1 MMMES
6 VEKTS
11 EMAGCTCYLLEGGS
25 LPADLRNSPLCGLL
39 NQAHLLSWNPCFSP
53 RISEGGAIRSHDW
66 MNGSRSGVF
75 YFPIVPF
82 LMVADPYSGQPGLL
96 QRITGLNQAGRTY
109 QKSML

>member
-1 MMMES
+1 MDS
-6 VEKTS
+6 AEKTS
-11 EMAGCTCYLLEGGS
+11 EMAGSTSYLLEEVS
-25 LPADLRNSPLCGLL
+25 VLADLRNDPLYGLL
-39 NQAHLLSWNPCFSP
+39 KEAHLRPWKPCLSP
-53 RISEGGAIRSHDW
+53 RISEGVIIRSHSW

-96 QRITGLNQAGRTY
+96 QRVTGFNQVGRTY